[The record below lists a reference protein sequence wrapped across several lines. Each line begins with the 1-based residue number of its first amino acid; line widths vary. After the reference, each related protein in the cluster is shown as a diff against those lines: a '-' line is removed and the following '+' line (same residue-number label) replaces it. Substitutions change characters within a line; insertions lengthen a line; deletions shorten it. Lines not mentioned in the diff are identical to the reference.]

1 MMSTRLPDDGA
12 PRRGVDTE
20 AERRLVEQAKTDP
33 LAFGRLFDAYY
44 DRILNYVLHR
54 TADVYVAQELT
65 SNVFYNALKSLGR
78 FRWRSLPFG
87 AWLYRIAT
95 NEVNGYYR
103 RRARSRTVDIDDTP
117 VDQLADPMAG
127 ADRDV
132 ITAQRAVAENTLFL
146 ELHAAIAELDAKY
159 QDVIVLHY
167 FEKKSLEEIKLIL
180 GQPIGSLKSR
190 LHRGRKMLRARLQG
204 SYLKLV
210 E

>member
-1 MMSTRLPDDGA
+1 MSTRLPDDGA

-65 SNVFYNALKSLGR
+65 SNVFYNAMKSLGK

-103 RRARSRTVDIDDTP
+103 RRARSRTVDIDDAPT
-117 VDQLADPMAG
+117 DQLADPTAG

-132 ITAQRAVAENTLFL
+132 ITAQQAVAENALFL
-146 ELHAAIAELDAKY
+146 ELHAAVAALDAKY

-167 FEKKSLEEIKLIL
+167 FEKKSLEEIRLIL
-180 GQPIGSLKSR
+180 GKPIGSLKSR

>member
-1 MMSTRLPDDGA
+1 MSTRLPDDGA

>member
-65 SNVFYNALKSLGR
+65 SNVFYNAMKSLGK

-103 RRARSRTVDIDDTP
+103 RRARSRTVDIDDAPT
-117 VDQLADPMAG
+117 DQLADPTAG

-132 ITAQRAVAENTLFL
+132 ITAQQAVAENALFL
-146 ELHAAIAELDAKY
+146 ELHAAVAALDAKY

-167 FEKKSLEEIKLIL
+167 FEKKSLEEIRLIL
-180 GQPIGSLKSR
+180 GKPIGSLKSR

>member
-1 MMSTRLPDDGA
+1 MSTDLPKEA
-12 PRRGVDTE
+12 PRQGEEPEV
-20 AERRLVEQAKTDP
+20 ERRLVEQAKTDP

-65 SNVFYNALKSLGR
+65 SNVFYNAMKSLGK
-78 FRWRSLPFG
+78 FRWRSVPFG

-95 NEVNGYYR
+95 NEVNGHYR
-103 RRARSRTVDIDDTP
+103 RRSRSRTAGIDHMLT
-117 VDQLADPMAG
+117 DQLVDPTAG
-127 ADRDV
+127 TDQEI
-132 ITAQRAVAENTLFL
+132 ITAQQAAADNKLFL
-146 ELHAAIAELDAKY
+146 ELHAAIAGLSEKY
-159 QDVIVLHY
+159 QEVIVLHY

-180 GQPIGSLKSR
+180 GKPMGSVKSR
-190 LHRGRKMLRARLQG
+190 LHRGRKLLRVRMQA

>member
-1 MMSTRLPDDGA
+1 MSTGLPEDRT
-12 PRRGVDTE
+12 PRQGVDPE
-20 AERRLVEQAKTDP
+20 VERRLVEQAKTDP

-65 SNVFYNALKSLGR
+65 SNVFYNAMKSLGK
-78 FRWRSLPFG
+78 FRWRSVPFG

-103 RRARSRTVDIDDTP
+103 HHTRSRTVDIDDMTT
-117 VDQLADPMAG
+117 DQLAVATAG
-127 ADRDV
+127 ADHDV
-132 ITAQRAVAENTLFL
+132 ITAQQAVAENTLFL

-180 GQPIGSLKSR
+180 GKPIGSLKSR
-190 LHRGRKMLRARLQG
+190 LHRGRKLLRLRLQA